1 MSATRD
7 TALDAVK
14 GLAIVL
20 MVMCHAGAAAG
31 VHDFVY
37 LFHMPLF
44 FLAAGWCYRFGQV
57 ATLSGGGGGV
67 CSPPDIPPLF
77 AVRARRRRVCLGA

>member
-31 VHDFVY
+31 IRDFVY
-37 LFHMPLF
+37 LFHMPVF

-57 ATLSGGGGGV
+57 ATLSGGGGMFSAGYPASI
-67 CSPPDIPPLF
+67 CRSRSS
-77 AVRARRRRVCLGA
+77 AARLSWGMT